1 MMREMGNDNV
11 TIGLCVLGL
20 GLCLA
25 GFEAYRV
32 MMYTVVAMTTG
43 RCGSNISTETREGIK
58 AVWIRSLNCIDLYF
72 YLGY

>member
-11 TIGLCVLGL
+11 TFGLCVLGL

-43 RCGSNISTETREGIK
+43 RCGSDLSTETREGIK
-58 AVWIRSLNCIDLYF
+58 AVYFGSFNCIDLYF
-72 YLGY
+72 YLWY